1 MPKPWAPPGCTLLAP
16 LACILP
22 PCMLQSRLEA
32 ALQPQ
37 EHTEFCPTPHWVCPG
52 ACSVCLSDPF
62 PAHLPA
68 HPRPPLLSLLFW
80 PVASFIWCLACWPTS
95 MYQDL
100 LLQPARLQVSTSW
113 GGVGWEREG
122 LRFQALTI
130 SGK

>member
-52 ACSVCLSDPF
+52 ACSVSLRSLPRSPPSSPEAPFTQPPFLAGCFIHLVSCLLANKHVSRSI
-62 PAHLPA
+62 HL
-68 HPRPPLLSLLFW
+68 L
-80 PVASFIWCLACWPTS
+80 
-95 MYQDL
+95 
-100 LLQPARLQVSTSW
+100 
-113 GGVGWEREG
+113 E
-122 LRFQALTI
+122 
-130 SGK
+130 